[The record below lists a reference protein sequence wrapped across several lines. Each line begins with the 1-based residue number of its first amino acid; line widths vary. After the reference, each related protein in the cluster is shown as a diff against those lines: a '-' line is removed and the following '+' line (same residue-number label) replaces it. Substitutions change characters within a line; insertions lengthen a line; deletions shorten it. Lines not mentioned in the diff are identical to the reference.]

1 MKLPTLCT
9 PAMVYLVLSIVAMI
23 VGAKMLTIVHVLLVL
38 LWTFLLNFLCSKGY
52 KTVSWILVLL
62 PIVVAAMFIVSMG
75 SLSFVSVTTSTA
87 AAAADA
93 KPTIVK

>member
-23 VGAKMLTIVHVLLVL
+23 VGVKMLTIVHVVFVL

-52 KTVSWILVLL
+52 KTVSWVLVLL
-62 PIVVAAMFIVSMG
+62 PIVVAVLLILSMG

-87 AAAADA
+87 DADA